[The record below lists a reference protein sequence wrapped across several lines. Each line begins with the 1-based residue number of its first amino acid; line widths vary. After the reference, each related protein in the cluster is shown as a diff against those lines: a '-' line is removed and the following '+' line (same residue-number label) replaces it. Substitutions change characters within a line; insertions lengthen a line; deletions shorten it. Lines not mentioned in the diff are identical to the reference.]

1 MENIFTDIQT
11 VAIIGCS
18 SNTYRTSHHIA
29 SYIQRAGFRM
39 IPINP
44 NETEVLGEACYDT
57 IFDVP
62 DDITIDM
69 VDIFRNKKY
78 TAEMVKQIV
87 EWSKESGQKP
97 VIWTQLNVSTPEAKQ
112 LADDAGLE
120 YVENRCLM
128 VEHRRIEG
136 EL

>member
-1 MENIFTDIQT
+1 
-11 VAIIGCS
+11 
-18 SNTYRTSHHIA
+18 
-29 SYIQRAGFRM
+29 M